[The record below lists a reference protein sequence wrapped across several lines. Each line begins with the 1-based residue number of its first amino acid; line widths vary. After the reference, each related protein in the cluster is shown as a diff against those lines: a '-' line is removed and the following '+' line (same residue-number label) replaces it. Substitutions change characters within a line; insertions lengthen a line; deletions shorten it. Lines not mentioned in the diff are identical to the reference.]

1 MAGDYSI
8 NDIYQGGYSS
18 LSPSYGDVFT
28 GYMVKAGSLGLTT
41 DPRTANVLQ
50 DVASKLATGV
60 KQIEISG
67 VSLGGAPGEIF
78 ESIPK
83 QHLKEVNRLCKLTG
97 VGVSVHAPIIE
108 ASGITRE
115 GFSESN
121 RESAERQMNS
131 AVERSHE
138 VNPDGNVPVTFH
150 SSAIIPQPIIPKGKE
165 VPENAFAIN
174 SETGSIA
181 TIPLR
186 ERHLTGEKPNIKK
199 ELDQENKNWWMTKLS
214 HLSYN
219 AERGSETISH
229 YGALIPEI
237 EKKAGK
243 NLTPEEQRA
252 KTGFISATAFLNDSY
267 RELKE
272 LYETAYRNSDPN
284 EKKIL
289 DELKWKTE
297 NNIKKIEIDSTSKD
311 SILLR
316 QEIIEEG
323 LETLNKVSPQ
333 IFKPLD
339 KFAREKTTETFSNI
353 ALNSYKKFKDKAPI
367 ISIENPP
374 VGGGFSTGKELKKLV
389 EESREKFVEKAVE
402 EGMSESEATTQ
413 AEKLLG
419 VTWDVGHINMLRKY
433 GYDSADIVKETEEV
447 APLVKHIHLSDN
459 FGFEH
464 TELPM
469 GMGNVPMKEIMEK
482 LPEKD
487 VKKIIEA
494 GNWWQ
499 HFRTAP
505 FKETLEAVGSPIYSM
520 NMAPYWNQAQGL
532 EQGYSSGFGQMLPQ
546 GHFETYGIPSF
557 SNLPMELGGQRAGAQ
572 GGRMSGK
579 PME

>member
-1 MAGDYSI
+1 MTGDYTI

-18 LSPSYGDVFT
+18 LSPSYGNVFT
-28 GYMVKAGSLGLTT
+28 GYMIKAGSLGITT
-41 DPRTANVLQ
+41 DPRTANILQ
-50 DVASKLATGV
+50 DVSSKLSTGV
-60 KQIEISG
+60 KQIELST
-67 VSLGGAPGEIF
+67 VSPEVF

-83 QHLKEVNRLCKLTG
+83 QHLKEINRLSKLTG
-97 VGVSVHAPIIE
+97 VDVSVHAPIVE
-108 ASGITRE
+108 ASGITKE

-138 VNPDGNVPVTFH
+138 VNPDGNIPVTFH

-165 VPENAFAIN
+165 VPENALAIN
-174 SETGSIA
+174 SETGSINPF
-181 TIPLR
+181 PLR

-199 ELDQENKNWWMTKLS
+199 ELDQANKNSWLSSLS

-219 AERGSETISH
+219 AERGSEAITH
-229 YGALIPEI
+229 YGTLIPEI

-243 NLTPEEQRA
+243 DLTPEEQRA
-252 KTGFISATAFLNDSY
+252 KAGFNSATAFLNDSY

-272 LYETAYRNSDPN
+272 LYETAYRNSDIN

-289 DELKWKTE
+289 DDLKWKVE
-297 NNIKKIEIDSTSKD
+297 SNIKKIEIAPTSKD

-323 LETLNKVSPQ
+323 LETLNKISPPE

-339 KFAREKTTETFSNI
+339 KFAREKTTQTFANI

-374 VGGGFSTGKELKKLV
+374 VGGAFSTGKELKKIV
-389 EESREKFVEKAVE
+389 EKSREKFVEKAVK

-433 GYDSADIVKETEEV
+433 GYDSEDIIKETEEV
-447 APLVKHIHLSDN
+447 APLVKHVHLSDN

-520 NMAPYWNQAQGL
+520 NMAPYWNQTQGL
-532 EQGYSSGFGQMLPQ
+532 EQTYSSGFGQMLPQ

-557 SNLPMELGGQRAGAQ
+557 SNLPMELGGQRPSATGS
-572 GGRMSGK
+572 RMSGRQ
-579 PME
+579 ME